1 MKKIVLCGGGSGGHV
16 FPSIA
21 VSEVLKK
28 ENCDLYYI
36 GVNGKPEEKIAEENK
51 IEFYGY
57 DFVGLP
63 RKLQKELIT
72 WPFYLLKAVSKAK
85 VYLKHFKPDIVFGTG
100 GYSSAPVFIA
110 AKRLNI
116 PYVVHNPDYRLG
128 MANQFSA
135 SGATLLTLGF
145 ESKEVYAKDMEV
157 VVTGNPIRQSFLE
170 VDKLDKL
177 KIYEEFGFTPDKK
190 TIFII
195 GGSQGATAINEAT
208 LEILKDLVLNNNI
221 QVIHQTGSL
230 THDAFS
236 KRIPCKV
243 LETKNYIAKP
253 FFENPE
259 KCYHISDL
267 VITRAGAITTTEISI
282 LGKPAIF
289 IPFPFA
295 GNHQEANIMHLIN
308 SGGAILHRQ
317 KELKPKLVLNDVL
330 ELLKNDEKLAQM
342 SKTAKSFAKPNA
354 SVDIANLILA
364 KIENKNLTSSI

>member
-28 ENCDLYYI
+28 EGCDLYYI
-36 GVNGKPEEKIAEENK
+36 GVNGKPEEKIAEENG

-63 RKLQKELIT
+63 RRLQKELIT
-72 WPFYLLKAVSKAK
+72 WPFYLLKAVNKAK
-85 VYLKHFKPDIVFGTG
+85 VYLRHFKPDIVFGTG

-110 AKRLNI
+110 EKRLNI

-135 SGATLLTLGF
+135 SGASLLTLGF
-145 ESKEVYAKDMEV
+145 ESKEVFTRDMEV
-157 VVTGNPIRQSFLE
+157 VVTGNPVRQSFLE
-170 VDKLDKL
+170 VDRLDKL
-177 KIYEEFGFTPDKK
+177 KIYEEFEFTPEKK

-208 LEILKDLVLNNNI
+208 LEILKDLVLNNDI

-230 THDAFS
+230 THDAFY

-243 LETKNYIAKP
+243 LETKNYVVKP
-253 FFENPE
+253 FFKNPE
-259 KCYHISDL
+259 QCYLISDL
-267 VITRAGAITTTEISI
+267 IISRAGAITTTEITI

-295 GNHQEANIMHLIN
+295 GNHQEANIMHLIEN
-308 SGGAILHRQ
+308 GGALLHRQ
-317 KELKPKLVLNDVL
+317 KGLNLKLLLNDIL
-330 ELLKNDEKLAQM
+330 DLLKNDKKLAQM
-342 SKTAKSFAKPNA
+342 SKTTKSYAKPNA

-364 KIENKNLTSSI
+364 KIENKNLISN